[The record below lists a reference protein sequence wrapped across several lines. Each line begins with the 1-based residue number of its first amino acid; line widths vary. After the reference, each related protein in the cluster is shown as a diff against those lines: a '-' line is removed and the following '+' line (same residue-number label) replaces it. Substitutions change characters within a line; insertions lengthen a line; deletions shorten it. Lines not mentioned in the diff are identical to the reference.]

1 MTQQMDRVSV
11 QPRPTDEPR
20 HRRVG
25 SVLEETRLSIRYRGL
40 IATARR
46 SLARVVS
53 PRTIP
58 GEAVEFDRRYGVDT
72 SGNVALSDV
81 ETVGDNADVGVDY
94 TGTHGPAFM
103 QAIDSL
109 EIDYRRFTFIDYGS
123 GKGKA
128 LLLASWYPFRRIAGI
143 EFSPELHAIAD
154 RNIDAFR
161 SSKQRC
167 HDIVSIC
174 ADATS
179 FEVPSGACVHYFFN
193 PFGERVMRQVL
204 GNIAAANRGQPR
216 DTYIV
221 YFNPLLAST
230 VEAAGF
236 RQIGL
241 RRCAQHLFIGM
252 TADCAGCVLSTLR
265 QE

>member
-1 MTQQMDRVSV
+1 MTALAIQPGRLRSV
-11 QPRPTDEPR
+11 VQ
-20 HRRVG
+20 
-25 SVLEETRLSIRYRGL
+25 ETRLSLRYRGV

-46 SLARVVS
+46 SLGRVVA
-53 PRTIP
+53 PRSVP

-72 SGNVALSDV
+72 SGDVALTDV

-94 TGTHGPAFM
+94 TGTHGPAFL

-128 LLLASWYPFRRIAGI
+128 LLLASWYPFRRIAGV

-154 RNIDAFR
+154 RNIHAFH
-161 SSKQRC
+161 SSNQRC
-167 HDIVSIC
+167 HNIVSIC
-174 ADATS
+174 ADATA
-179 FEVPSGACVHYFFN
+179 FEVPDGACVHYFFN
-193 PFGERVMRQVL
+193 PFGERVMQQVL
-204 GNIAAANRGQPR
+204 ANIVAANREQPR
-216 DTYIV
+216 DTYVV

-236 RQIGL
+236 REIG
-241 RRCAQHLFIGM
+241 R
-252 TADCAGCVLSTLR
+252 AGAHNVYRLA
-265 QE
+265 